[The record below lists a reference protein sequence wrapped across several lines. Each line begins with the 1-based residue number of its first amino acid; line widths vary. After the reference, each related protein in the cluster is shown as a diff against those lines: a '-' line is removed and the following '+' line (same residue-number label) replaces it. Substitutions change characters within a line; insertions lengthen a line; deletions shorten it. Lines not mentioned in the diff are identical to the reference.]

1 MTEASWPQTGLPVEA
16 ILPELT
22 QVLATRGMAV
32 LTAPPGAGKTTL
44 VPLALLNQS
53 WLAGRKII
61 VLEPRRIA
69 TRAAARRM
77 AALLGESVGETVGYR
92 VRLDSKVGPRTRIEV
107 VTEGL
112 YLRRLQADP
121 ALAEVGAVLFD
132 EFHERSVDSDLA
144 LALTLE
150 ARGALRDDLR
160 LAVMSATLEA
170 EAVARL
176 LGDTPIVRS
185 EGRLH
190 PVEVRHL
197 DRPTGPRIE
206 GAVADAVLRALGEA
220 AGDVLVFLPG
230 AREIR
235 ATQRAL
241 EGRLPRDVAL
251 YPLYGDLTAAE
262 QDAAI
267 GYRPGGPRRVILSSA
282 IAETSLTIEG
292 VRAVVDSGLSRVPR
306 YDPATGMSRL
316 DTVRV
321 TLASAEQR
329 RGRAGRLAPGIC
341 YRLWPEAES
350 RGLLPFNTP
359 EILNAD
365 LAPLALELAR
375 WGAGDAA
382 TLAWLDPPP
391 APALAV
397 ARELLA
403 ELGALD
409 EAGRITAH
417 GNAMLDL
424 GLHPRLAHMLLRGCE
439 LGQGWIACEIAALLE
454 ERDIARGAGNADLRH
469 RLLALRGD
477 RASVDR
483 GALARVREGARDLAR
498 RLGLREKGGD
508 VEAAGRLVSLA
519 YPDRIAQARG
529 APGRF
534 RLAGGGGGVLPAED
548 ALSRARW
555 LAVAATDGDR
565 REARI
570 FLAAPIDLDDV
581 EALHGEAIREV
592 RRVEWDAQAEAVI
605 ARAEKR
611 LGQLVL
617 AQKPLSAAGEAVAT
631 AVLGFIRQSGLDVLP
646 WTPELQRLRER
657 VAFLRRV
664 EGEGS
669 SLPDLSDA
677 ALLATLETWL
687 VPYLTGVTRRAHLA
701 GIDLAG
707 AIEAQLGYAARKHL
721 DAAAPT
727 HLTVPSGS
735 HIPLDYGSG
744 DAPVLAVRLQELF
757 GAVDTPT
764 VAGGKVPV
772 LLHLLSPAHRPLQV
786 TRDLAGFWRGAYA
799 EVKREM
805 KGRYPKH
812 HWPDDPLAAAPTARA
827 KRRGD

>member
-1 MTEASWPQTGLPVEA
+1 MTNASWPRTGLPVEA
-16 ILPELT
+16 VLPDLL
-22 QVLATRGMAV
+22 QALAARGTAV
-32 LTAPPGAGKTTL
+32 LTAPPGAGKTTV
-44 VPLALLNQS
+44 VPLTLLGEP

-69 TRAAARRM
+69 ARAAARRM
-77 AALLGESVGETVGYR
+77 ASLLGEAVGETVGYR
-92 VRLDSKVGPRTRIEV
+92 VRLDTKVGPRTRIEV

-121 ALAEVGAVLFD
+121 ALADIGAVLFD

-170 EAVARL
+170 EVVARL
-176 LGDTPIVRS
+176 LDDAPVVRS
-185 EGRLH
+185 EGRMF

-197 DRPTGPRIE
+197 DRPSGPRVE
-206 GAVADAVLRALGEA
+206 GAVTDAVLRALSEA
-220 AGDVLVFLPG
+220 EGDLLVFLPG

-241 EGRLPRDVAL
+241 ESRLPHGIAL
-251 YPLYGDLTAAE
+251 HPLYGDLPAAA

-267 GYRPGGPRRVILSSA
+267 SYRPGGPRRVILSSA

-292 VRAVVDSGLSRVPR
+292 VRVVIDSGLARVPR

-365 LAPLALELAR
+365 LAPLALALAR
-375 WGAGDAA
+375 WGAADANS
-382 TLAWLDPPP
+382 LAWLDPPP

-397 ARELLA
+397 ARELLRD
-403 ELGALD
+403 LGALD
-409 EAGRITAH
+409 HDGRITAH
-417 GNAMLDL
+417 GSAMLEL
-424 GLHPRLAHMLLRGCE
+424 GLHPRLAHMLLRARESGE
-439 LGQGWIACEIAALLE
+439 GWVACEIAALLE
-454 ERDIARGAGNADLRH
+454 ERDIARGLGDADLRH

-477 RASVDR
+477 RAGVDR
-483 GALARVREGARDLAR
+483 TAMARVRESARDLAR
-498 RLGLREKGGD
+498 RLGVRDKEGD

-519 YPDRIAQARG
+519 YPDRIGQARG
-529 APGRF
+529 ATGRF
-534 RLAGGGGGVLPAED
+534 RLAGGGGGILPPED
-548 ALSRARW
+548 ALSRESW

-565 REARI
+565 RDARI
-570 FLAAPIDLDDV
+570 FLAAPISLDDI
-581 EALHGEAIREV
+581 ETLHADAIQEV
-592 RRVEWDAQAEAVI
+592 RRVEWDTQADAVV
-605 ARAEKR
+605 ARVERR

-617 AQKPLSAAGEAVAT
+617 AQKPLPLTGEEVTAA
-631 AVLGFIRQSGLDVLP
+631 LIGFIRQAGLDVLP
-646 WTPELQRLRER
+646 WTPELKRLRER

-669 SLPDLSDA
+669 VLPDLGDE
-677 ALLATLETWL
+677 ALLTSLETWL
-687 VPYLTGVTRRAHLA
+687 APFLVGVTRRAHLA
-701 GIDLAG
+701 GIDLRS
-707 AIEAQLGYAARKHL
+707 AIEAQLSYAARKHL
-721 DAAAPT
+721 DTAAPT
-727 HLTVPSGS
+727 HIAVPSGS
-735 HIPLDYGSG
+735 NIPVDYSG
-744 DAPVLAVRLQELF
+744 DVPVLAVRLQEMF
-757 GAVDTPT
+757 GASETPT
-764 VAGGKVPV
+764 VADGKVPV

-799 EVKREM
+799 DVKREM

-812 HWPDDPLAAAPTARA
+812 HWPDDPLAAVPTARA